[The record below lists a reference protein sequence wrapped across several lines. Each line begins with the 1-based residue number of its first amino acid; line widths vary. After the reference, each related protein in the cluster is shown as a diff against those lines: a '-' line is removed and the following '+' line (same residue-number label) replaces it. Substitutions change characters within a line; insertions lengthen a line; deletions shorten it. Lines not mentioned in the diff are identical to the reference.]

1 MWAYEHLQTK
11 SCDNLTKI
19 FTEIY
24 HTPHFLCVEGIGMN
38 LLQGLQVSEGESLWL
53 ITCCKHHIALF
64 SLYEFFP
71 LGFSYKVFNEA
82 ISTQGYVISS
92 IFPHMGFWRVILWHI
107 LCKFS
112 IYAFSYKVFDEA
124 MPTQRYMLYHLVF
137 PTRVFGRWYLKH
149 IDPMVKVFLD

>member
-1 MWAYEHLQTK
+1 MIWIYEYLQTK
-11 SCDNLTKI
+11 PCV

-38 LLQGLQVSEGESLWL
+38 LLQGLQVSGWKSLWL

-71 LGFSYKVFNEA
+71 LGFSYKVFNET

-92 IFPHMGFWRVILWHI
+92 IFSIGVFGGWYWDIRCIVLFS
-107 LCKFS
+107 LCEFS
-112 IYAFSYKVFDEA
+112 IYGFSYKVLMRQCQHKGICYIIYFFS
-124 MPTQRYMLYHLVF
+124 PR
-137 PTRVFGRWYLKH
+137 
-149 IDPMVKVFLD
+149 FLEDDIWSILTIWSRCF